1 MKLSVTIPSMD
12 FSAAGKASTEAKR
25 FLARLGLDQ
34 NLVKRIAI
42 AMYEG
47 EMNIAIHGGGGSAEL
62 EISTDKVEILFQDKG
77 PGIADLELAMTE
89 GYSTASEEVRSMG
102 FGAGMGMPNMKR
114 NADSMIVDSEPGAGT
129 RISLMFNLS
138 KTGPER

>member
-1 MKLSVTIPSMD
+1 MRLSYTIPSMD
-12 FSAAGKASTEAKR
+12 FSAAGKASAEAKR

-47 EMNIAIHGGGGSAEL
+47 EMNIAIHGGGGGAEL
-62 EISTDKVEILFQDKG
+62 DVNADKVEVLLRDQG

-114 NADSMIVDSEPGAGT
+114 NADSMIVDSKPGAGT
-129 RISLMFNLS
+129 RISMVFNLP
-138 KTGPER
+138 KTEPVK